1 MREILRR
8 WINKRRFLFASQ
20 FCDNENV
27 TIKICAVG
35 WEPNPGHASYLSELE
50 AHYVKCGYREAV
62 KLEKC
67 EMNGNFHKD

>member
-1 MREILRR
+1 M
-8 WINKRRFLFASQ
+8 
-20 FCDNENV
+20 

-67 EMNGNFHKD
+67 VMNGNFHRD